1 MTCEPGIQHEIWQKI
16 LNAQL
21 LWLAEIG
28 DAFGVDVAHSFYD
41 NTLFIQDSIVYEEV
55 APLMPEIEDM
65 RHATEILQH
74 NIMLIH
80 GAPCQDGFDYHPCAD
95 LSDRTPKQALI
106 EAGLGCIDTVLIG
119 PEMRASQLLAIDE
132 RLYFSAKTRSLYMS
146 ELAHWQCRVRQI
158 IAVADSLRA
167 RSAIANTLPNGNPS
181 NQQPNECSQSK
192 VSAAGDRVNA
202 NSSAMNK
209 FEDVVSA
216 LTSQDPT
223 SLHMHMHELCT
234 RLDGDP
240 IGDDALALTRACFIA
255 DCITESDVAAV
266 KGELKKITEA
276 LIGSGS

>member
-1 MTCEPGIQHEIWQKI
+1 MTCEPEIQHEIWQKI
-16 LNAQL
+16 PNAQL

-28 DAFGVDVAHSFYD
+28 DAFGVDVAYSFYD
-41 NTLFIQDSIVYEEV
+41 NKLFVQDSVIYEEV

-65 RHATEILQH
+65 RHATEILHQ
-74 NIMLIH
+74 NILLIH
-80 GAPCQDGFDYHPCAD
+80 GDPCPDGFDYHPCAD

-119 PEMRASQLLAIDE
+119 PEMRASQLLASDE

-146 ELAHWQCRVRQI
+146 ELAHWQSRVGQI
-158 IAVADSLRA
+158 IAGADSLRA
-167 RSAIANTLPNGNPS
+167 QSAIANRLPLGKQS
-181 NQQPNECSQSK
+181 NQPLNEFSQSQGS
-192 VSAAGDRVNA
+192 VTGDRMDGY
-202 NSSAMNK
+202 SSVMNK
-209 FEDVVSA
+209 IEDVVSA

-234 RLDGDP
+234 RLGVDP

>member
-1 MTCEPGIQHEIWQKI
+1 MKCELEIQHEIWQKI

-65 RHATEILQH
+65 RHATEILQP

-80 GAPCQDGFDYHPCAD
+80 GDPCPGGFDYHPCAD

-106 EAGLGCIDTVLIG
+106 EAGLACIDTVLIG
-119 PEMRASQLLAIDE
+119 PEQRASQLLASDE

-158 IAVADSLRA
+158 IAAADSLRA
-167 RSAIANTLPNGNPS
+167 QSAIANMLPNGKQS

-202 NSSAMNK
+202 NSSVMNK
-209 FEDVVSA
+209 IEDVVSA

-234 RLDGDP
+234 RLGGDP
-240 IGDDALALTRACFIA
+240 IGDDALALSRACFISNS
-255 DCITESDVAAV
+255 ITESDVAAIEI
-266 KGELKKITEA
+266 KLKKITEA
-276 LIGSGS
+276 LNGSGS